1 MSIPTPVPNLV
12 ANANL
17 YFFVTDFT
25 SVKKVKS
32 ITILHFCH
40 LISLVPKIKHRNEAI
55 VSCRPIFFQHLYP
68 KSQIDVY
75 VTILEDDGCTLAA
88 ALTVSGLALADAA
101 IQMFDNLVGASVVRI
116 SIIQYRR

>member
-1 MSIPTPVPNLV
+1 MTICKN
-12 ANANL
+12 
-17 YFFVTDFT
+17 TDKT
-25 SVKKVKS
+25 QKRGKS
-32 ITILHFCH
+32 QLQTNF
-40 LISLVPKIKHRNEAI
+40 
-55 VSCRPIFFQHLYP
+55 FFQHLYP

>member
-1 MSIPTPVPNLV
+1 VVTKICFTVTIDSINL
-12 ANANL
+12 AL
-17 YFFVTDFT
+17 VT
-25 SVKKVKS
+25 
-32 ITILHFCH
+32 H
-40 LISLVPKIKHRNEAI
+40 LDEIG
-55 VSCRPIFFQHLYP
+55 PIQFIFQHLYP

-116 SIIQYRR
+116 

>member
-1 MSIPTPVPNLV
+1 MSIPTPVPKLIT
-12 ANANL
+12 NANL
-17 YFFVTDFT
+17 IFLPFNFVSSLDKTDQF
-25 SVKKVKS
+25 
-32 ITILHFCH
+32 
-40 LISLVPKIKHRNEAI
+40 
-55 VSCRPIFFQHLYP
+55 FFQHLYP